1 MQKNNISDKIGKITK
16 LLLHI
21 ARACML
27 NSVYGFEL
35 CQHIQ
40 KKKRKQKYVIDII
53 SSITLKLFAK
63 LDNPYNILKD
73 SINVSE
79 N

>member
-1 MQKNNISDKIGKITK
+1 MSAYT
-16 LLLHI
+16 
-21 ARACML
+21 
-27 NSVYGFEL
+27 
-35 CQHIQ
+35 